1 MNSEFWISG
10 YGLRATGYGLR
21 ATGYGLRATEN
32 RITSIGIDLIRGIHN
47 SAEPNQSISTV
58 LKR

>member
-1 MNSEFWISG
+1 SG
-10 YGLRATGYGLR
+10 FGLRASGFGLR
-21 ATGYGLRATEN
+21 ASEN
-32 RITSIGIDLIRGIHN
+32 RITSIGIDLIRSIHN

>member
-1 MNSEFWISG
+1 MNSEFWIS
-10 YGLRATGYGLR
+10 GYGLR